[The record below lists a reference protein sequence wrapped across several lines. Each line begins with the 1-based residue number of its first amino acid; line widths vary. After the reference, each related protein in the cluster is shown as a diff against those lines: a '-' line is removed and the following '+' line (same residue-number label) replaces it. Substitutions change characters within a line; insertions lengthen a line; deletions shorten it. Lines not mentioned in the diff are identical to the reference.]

1 MNGRQCITVGFLFL
15 LLSATSC
22 SVPYVAGQRTAPIS
36 FGEGP
41 PGRWEK
47 IKTIAYYDI
56 PMENLKGSIPPAYLV
71 YMVTVAGFH
80 NRDFGISAGPDDD
93 VRYTVDGGEVWTR
106 AEGELHCRHGLEI
119 VDEHTAWHCGNG
131 GTRVTG
137 DGGRTWTTVA
147 QSPCPMLSFLDSQT
161 GWAASPYLLQ
171 ETIDGGETW
180 TTLAPPV
187 GEGDIAAAAITGP
200 GTGYVL
206 DKFGALHRTADSW
219 KTWETS
225 LIGLPAGQ
233 MLVPSY
239 NGPRAA
245 LRFVDERHGVL
256 VYDLEDRSVWFAVT
270 ADGGQTWRREEIAEL
285 RDQATYFQVF
295 LSQDGSLLTVTN
307 DFNNGTNVSTV
318 FRYVGE

>member
-1 MNGRQCITVGFLFL
+1 MPGRRYLSVGFLIL
-15 LLSATSC
+15 LLSVTTC
-22 SVPYVAGQRTAPIS
+22 SAPFVARLGTASIP

-47 IKTIAYYDI
+47 INTIVYYDI
-56 PMENLKGSIPPAYLV
+56 PTENLKGAITPAYLL

-80 NRDFGISAGPDDD
+80 NREFGISAGPDDD

-131 GTRVTG
+131 GMRVTD
-137 DGGRTWTTVA
+137 DGGRTWTTVT
-147 QSPCPMLSFLDSQT
+147 QSPCPILSFLDSQT

-171 ETIDGGETW
+171 ETIDGGESW
-180 TTLAPPV
+180 TTLIPSV
-187 GEGDIAAAAITGP
+187 DEGAIAAAAITSP
-200 GTGYVL
+200 GTGYIL
-206 DKFGALHRTADSW
+206 DKFGALHRTADDG

-225 LIGLPAGQ
+225 SIGLAAGQ
-233 MLVPSY
+233 LLVPSY

-270 ADGGQTWRREEIAEL
+270 ADGGQTWQREEIAEL

-295 LSQDGSLLTVTN
+295 LSQDGSLLTMTN

-318 FRYVGE
+318 FRYVEE

>member
-1 MNGRQCITVGFLFL
+1 MNVRQCLIIGFLSLF
-15 LLSATSC
+15 SATSC
-22 SVPYVAGQRTAPIS
+22 SVHFDPRQRTDAIP

-56 PMENLKGSIPPAYLV
+56 PAEHLKGAITPAYLL

-80 NRDFGISAGPDDD
+80 NESFGISAGPDDD

-119 VDEHTAWHCGNG
+119 VDELNAWHCGNG
-131 GTRVTG
+131 GTRVTE
-137 DGGRTWTTVA
+137 DGGRTWTTVT
-147 QSPCPMLSFLDSQT
+147 QSPCPILSFLDSQT

-171 ETIDGGETW
+171 ETIDGGESW
-180 TTLAPPV
+180 TTLIPPV
-187 GEGDIAAAAITGP
+187 DEGAIAAAAYSGP
-200 GTGYVL
+200 GAGYIL
-206 DKFGALHRTADSW
+206 DTFGALHRTANSG
-219 KTWETS
+219 KTWEAS
-225 LIGLPAGQ
+225 SIGLAAGEL
-233 MLVPSY
+233 LVPSY
-239 NGPRAA
+239 NGPRAT
-245 LRFVDERHGVL
+245 LRFVDEQHGVL

-270 ADGGQTWRREEIAEL
+270 ADGGQTWQREEIAEL
-285 RDQATYFQVF
+285 RDQATYFQLF

-318 FRYVGE
+318 FRYVEE